1 MSYRK
6 LREEYN
12 EGPEDHF
19 DDPADYQ
26 ESIGNKYEANMI
38 RKQRRQVENGER
50 EGDEY

>member
-1 MSYRK
+1 MTNRQLK
-6 LREEYN
+6 DKYN

-38 RKQRRQVENGER
+38 RKRRRQVENGER
-50 EGDEY
+50 AEDG